1 MGFSMKIEILGTCG
15 PLCNGLFCNTLE
27 ALRES
32 GKNGRVVVGNDAR
45 RIKKYGAQSFP
56 VLVVNG
62 VVKVSGR
69 LASRDE
75 IISLLLRNVSS
86 PA

>member
-1 MGFSMKIEILGTCG
+1 MKIEILGTG
-15 PLCNGLFCNTLE
+15 GALCNGLFCNTLE

-45 RIKKYGAQSFP
+45 RMRKYAAQSFP

-62 VVKVSGR
+62 VVKISGR

-75 IISLLLRNVSS
+75 IMALLQHNISPL
-86 PA
+86 A